1 MTKEKKQ
8 MNCVRKKDEER
19 ERRRK
24 KKESVC
30 IIS

>member
-19 ERRRK
+19 ERRK